1 MYWDSPEIPI
11 ETLFGDSSKCTE
23 LSSTRLIYLWL
34 GANQDSVPDSQS
46 GPKKEIVLDGAAPA
60 TPSMTQARGG
70 NQSLTVYW
78 NWETD
83 PTNSTLD
90 GFVVFCAKDADG
102 TPGLSSQDSSKV
114 PYVTP
119 ALLCEQSSSTDP
131 IFNLDPAYRCSGST
145 LISATKNDF
154 TIRPLVNGVEYRVAV
169 VAIDKSG
176 NISPVIST
184 ITGTPVPTVDF
195 FTEYTS
201 AGGKA
206 QGCSMGTLGGSEGF
220 SLFFLTL
227 AALGWGL
234 YRRRR
239 GRGLGLFLGLLC
251 VLGRAPVNAQAVYR
265 EDAFNNAS
273 DDAAW
278 SGSPR
283 NYALELRFGPY
294 TPDVDSEFGGGPTA
308 PYAFTFGT
316 KNRLMSQLEFDF
328 EILKTYG
335 TLAIGVQAG
344 QFRSTAKAC
353 EKGTKNAAA
362 TSCTRTSDDT
372 SLSLMPLALLAVYR
386 FDVPATMY
394 KVPLVPYVKAGLNYT
409 IWTVRNST
417 SDVVELDNGNR
428 GQGGTAGWQVAAGIS
443 LMLDFLDPGAA
454 RAFDGDIGVNHTYAF
469 FEVTK
474 ISGRGLGA
482 KNVLHVGDTTWF
494 GGIMFEF

>member
-1 MYWDSPEIPI
+1 
-11 ETLFGDSSKCTE
+11 
-23 LSSTRLIYLWL
+23 
-34 GANQDSVPDSQS
+34 
-46 GPKKEIVLDGAAPA
+46 
-60 TPSMTQARGG
+60 MTQARGG
-70 NQSLTVYW
+70 NQSLTVQW
-78 NWETD
+78 DWQTD

-90 GFVVFCAKDADG
+90 GFVVFCSKNADG
-102 TPGLSSQDSSKV
+102 TPGIAKQDSSSV

-119 ALLCEQSSSTDP
+119 TLLCEKSSFTDP
-131 IFNLDPAYRCSGST
+131 LLALDPSYRCSGST
-145 LISATKNDF
+145 LISPTKNDF

-169 VAIDKSG
+169 VAIDRNG

-184 ITGTPVPTVDF
+184 ITGIPVPTEDF

-206 QGCSMGTLGGSEGF
+206 QGCSMGTLGNSNGF
-220 SLFFLTL
+220 SLFFLAL
-227 AALGWGL
+227 VVLGWSL
-234 YRRRR
+234 YRRSS
-239 GRGLGLFLGLLC
+239 GRGWGIFLGLLL
-251 VLGRAPVNAQAVYR
+251 VWSSAPVNAQAIYR

-273 DDAAW
+273 DGNYW

-283 NYALELRFGPY
+283 RYALELRFGPY
-294 TPDVDSEFGGGPTA
+294 LPDVDSEFGGGPTA

-328 EILKTYG
+328 EVFQKFG

-353 EKGTKNAAA
+353 EKGTKNAAL

-372 SLSLMPLALLAVYR
+372 SLSLIPLALLAVYR
-386 FDVPATMY
+386 FDIPATFY
-394 KVPLVPYVKAGLNYT
+394 KIPLVPYVKAGLNYT
-409 IWTVRNST
+409 VWTIRNST
-417 SDVVELDNGNR
+417 GDVAELDNGNR
-428 GQGGTAGWQVAAGIS
+428 GQGGTAGWQVAAGLS

-469 FEVTK
+469 FEVAK
-474 ISGRGLGA
+474 INGRGLGA
-482 KNVLHVGDTTWF
+482 ENVLRVGDTTWF